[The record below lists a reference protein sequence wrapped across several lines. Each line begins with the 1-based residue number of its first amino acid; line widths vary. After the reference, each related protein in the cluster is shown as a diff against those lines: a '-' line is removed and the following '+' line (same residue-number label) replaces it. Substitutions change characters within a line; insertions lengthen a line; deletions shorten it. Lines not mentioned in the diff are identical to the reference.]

1 MMHRNNRLKESA
13 QHAPCLM
20 NSPRCDGGVTDVCWR
35 HSNHLRHGKGRGI
48 KAHDL
53 FGAFGCQGCED
64 YYSGGDLPKEEKLAF
79 FLEAWERS
87 MIYACE
93 KGIL

>member
-1 MMHRNNRLKESA
+1 MHRNNRLKESA

-20 NSPRCDGGVTDVCWR
+20 NSPRCDGGATDVCWR

-53 FGAFGCQGCED
+53 FGFYGCQGCENW
-64 YYSGGDLPKEEKLAF
+64 YSLESERDERYPA

-93 KGIL
+93 QGVL